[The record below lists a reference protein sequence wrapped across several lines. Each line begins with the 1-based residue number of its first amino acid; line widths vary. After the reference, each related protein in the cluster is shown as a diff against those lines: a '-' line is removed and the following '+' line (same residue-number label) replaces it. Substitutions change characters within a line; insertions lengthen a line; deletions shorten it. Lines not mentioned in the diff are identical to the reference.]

1 MILILFIQPALFVCL
16 FGGVRST
23 PLNDSN
29 SEVEITH
36 HAISYKGYRL
46 VRIFPSNDE
55 DVDRLHTFL
64 ENNSYEGS
72 GIDIWSE
79 ARSKNSPVDVLV
91 SPTKMSDA
99 MRFLNST
106 HIINSTILIDDV
118 GDDIERKRAPEQRAK
133 MKIHPKY
140 SAMTPV
146 QFFQDFQRLNDIHS
160 FMDNLAQ
167 RYPDLLTVES
177 IGKTFENREMR
188 IFKISSKT
196 DNEKNEKQHEK
207 EETPSS
213 KQTKRKPKFF
223 LDAGI
228 HAREWVAPR

>member
-1 MILILFIQPALFVCL
+1 MTLILFIQSALFVCL

-23 PLNDSN
+23 HLNDSN

-36 HAISYKGYRL
+36 HPISYKGYRL

-55 DVDRLHTFL
+55 DIERLHTFL

-79 ARSKNSPVDVLV
+79 ARTKNSPVDVLV
-91 SPTKMSDA
+91 SPTKISDA
-99 MRFLNST
+99 MKFLNQST

-133 MKIHPKY
+133 MKVHPKY
-140 SAMTPV
+140 SAMTSV
-146 QFFQDFQRLNDIHS
+146 QFFQDFQRLGDIHA

-188 IFKISSKT
+188 IFKISSTT
-196 DNEKNEKQHEK
+196 DNEKSEKQQE
-207 EETPSS
+207 PASP
-213 KQTKRKPKFF
+213 KQTKRKAKFF